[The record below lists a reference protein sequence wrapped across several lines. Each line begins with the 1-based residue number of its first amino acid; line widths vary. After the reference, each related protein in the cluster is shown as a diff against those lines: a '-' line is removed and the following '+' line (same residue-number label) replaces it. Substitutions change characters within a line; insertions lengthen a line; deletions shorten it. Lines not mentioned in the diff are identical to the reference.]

1 MPSTGAFSAT
11 FFSSLNVLAFL
22 AIKVE
27 LWEIKTRSIYG
38 SFKSKDNSSAILDVI
53 TQL

>member
-1 MPSTGAFSAT
+1 MPSTGALAAT
-11 FFSSLNVLAFL
+11 FFSSSKVLAFL
-22 AIKVE
+22 ATKVE
-27 LWEIKTRSIYG
+27 FSEIKTKSIYG